1 MSGQL
6 PTTASETFGFFGA
19 TPVSQPTAA
28 AQAAITDGSGG
39 TAAPTT
45 GVAAAAFK
53 QTVCIDIPSMAALAN
68 AQTWKVPIPFAFT
81 VTAANF
87 RAGSPITT
95 GAKAATLTTG
105 IAGTPTTGGVIAVA
119 GAYATGAAQ
128 AGSAITALNTGAA
141 GDTLEFAVSAVTTF
155 AEGSGVVEFTV
166 TNNSLANAAATQIA
180 LENSMR
186 SALVTLGLM
195 KGS

>member
-6 PTTASETFGFFGA
+6 PTTATETFGFFGA

-28 AQAAITDGSGG
+28 AQAAITDNSGCS
-39 TAAPTT
+39 AAPTT
-45 GVAAAAFK
+45 GVVAAAYK
-53 QTVCIDIPSMAALAN
+53 STVSVAIPSMAALAN

-87 RAGSPITT
+87 RAGTPITT

-166 TNNSLANAAATQIA
+166 TNNDMANAAATQIA

-186 SALVTLGLM
+186 SALVSLGLM